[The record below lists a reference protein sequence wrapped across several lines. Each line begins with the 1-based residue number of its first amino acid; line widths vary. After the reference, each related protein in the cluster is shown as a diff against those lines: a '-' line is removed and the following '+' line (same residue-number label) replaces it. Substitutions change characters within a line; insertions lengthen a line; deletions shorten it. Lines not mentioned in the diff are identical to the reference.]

1 MGIPEDIARFEQDL
15 GELIIKYE
23 QYFLG
28 LEKREP
34 LKLLQTVE
42 KSSRKYTP
50 ANIVNTMHRFRYN
63 ALIARFNSYRQHW
76 NRIVRLIEEGKYSRD
91 QFKMKLHQQGGDNGR
106 HHPQEPEGTPEAERL
121 YQQYIEARKACHL
134 PTGTITLDLIAST
147 IAKQKPLLTEKYH
160 CEQVEFKV
168 VIEDGKPKIKAR
180 PKR

>member
-1 MGIPEDIARFEQDL
+1 MAIPEDIARFEQDL

-28 LEKREP
+28 IEKREP

-50 ANIVNTMHRFRYN
+50 ANIVNTMHRFKYN

-91 QFKMKLHQQGGDNGR
+91 QFKMKLHEQGGDNGR
-106 HHPQEPEGTPEAERL
+106 HLHEPVGSAEAERL
-121 YQQYIEARKACHL
+121 YQQYLEARKACHL

-160 CEQVEFKV
+160 CEQIEFKV